1 MSNIDYI
8 INLCHDIH
16 AQGKK
21 PSVALVRNQATKPIT
36 IPEVIKALQHWKSN
50 PKQAR
55 KAMTEDK
62 APTTAHKT
70 LEQRVDELEMQ
81 LSQVIQELKNL
92 RNKDR

>member
-21 PSVALVRNQATKPIT
+21 PSVALVRKQATKPVT

-50 PKQAR
+50 PKQA
-55 KAMTEDK
+55 KKTITEPDV
-62 APTTAHKT
+62 PTTAHKT
-70 LEQRVDELEMQ
+70 LEQRIEALEIQ
-81 LSQVIQELKNL
+81 LSQVMQELKNL
-92 RNKDR
+92 RSKDK